1 MRKLV
6 AALFVVIGLG
16 AAVVVIT
23 LSLSS
28 TNVVEACIS
37 NAC

>member
-16 AAVVVIT
+16 AAVGVIT

-28 TNVVEACIS
+28 TNVVEAYIS
-37 NAC
+37 HAC